1 MENTIINIAAIVAI
15 LLPIFN
21 VYAAIKLRRIYE
33 RHREIEALKERS
45 LGATANA
52 VASVCGGLLGISRI
66 TTITTGE
73 SLFPGLVGLFI
84 ILGVVLVPSIP
95 NIIWL
100 NKYRRNDFGN
110 GKHGPR

>member
-1 MENTIINIAAIVAI
+1 MENTIINIAAVVAI